1 MSPHRPALPVLA
13 LARSRLAFGVMA
25 FLASLVLLSVRI
37 VALGTAGQ
45 DSTLPTE
52 RVVSQHPVKRGDI
65 VDRNGR
71 LLASS
76 VVSRALVA
84 WPPQID
90 DVEGTARRLSQAL
103 PWLSFEEA
111 RQRLSLK
118 QSFVFVARR
127 LTPRDQKAALS
138 LGLPG
143 IGLQPEDLR
152 VYPHGRLTAHVVG
165 RTQPSDDG
173 PIGNAGIEQ
182 RFNAILAD
190 PAQRVRL
197 SIDIRVQ
204 HVVRE
209 ELART
214 VRHFSA
220 IGGAGVVLDIRTGE
234 VLAMVSLPDF
244 DPNQKDKMQEQQANR
259 ASHLV
264 AEMGSVFKLLTL
276 ATALDEGITGLAH
289 RFDASEP
296 IRAFGHM
303 IRDYRG
309 QNRVLSAAEV
319 VVHSSN
325 IGAAK
330 IAQQIGAETFRK
342 YLGGLGLLSRPAF
355 ELPEVGHPIIPRTWH
370 PLTLMTVGFGHGL
383 SVSPLQTASAIG
395 ALANDGLAAP
405 VTLLRRSTAAP
416 GKRVFSSETSSK
428 MRWMMRQ
435 VVLRGSGR
443 RADNALYPVG
453 GKTGTAEKVVNGRYH
468 RQRRLCSF
476 VGVFP
481 IQNPRYAIV
490 VMLDE
495 PKGLKETFNFATAAW
510 NAVPAAG
517 RLIPR
522 IGPIL
527 GVPVAGPDS
536 DAWMERVVPETWL
549 PLLFHEQ
556 DKEKDA

>member
-1 MSPHRPALPVLA
+1 MTPERPAPPVPA
-13 LARSRLAFGVMA
+13 RARSRLAFGVLLFMA
-25 FLASLVLLSVRI
+25 GLLVLSVRL
-37 VALGTAGQ
+37 VALGAAGQ
-45 DSTLPTE
+45 HPE
-52 RVVSQHPVKRGDI
+52 RPAEQAGAQYPVKRGDI

-90 DVEGTARRLSQAL
+90 DVEDTAKRLSEAL

-118 QSFVFVARR
+118 RGFVFVARR
-127 LTPRDQKAALS
+127 LTPQDQKAALS
-138 LGLPG
+138 VGLPG

-152 VYPHGRLTAHVVG
+152 IYPHGRLTAHVVG
-165 RTQPSDDG
+165 RTQPGNDG
-173 PIGNAGIEQ
+173 PVGNAGVEQ
-182 RFNAILAD
+182 RFNAILGN
-190 PAQRVRL
+190 PAERVQL

-204 HVVRE
+204 HAVRE
-209 ELART
+209 ELARA
-214 VRHFSA
+214 VAHFSA

-234 VLAMVSLPDF
+234 VLSMVSLPDF
-244 DPNQKDKMQEQQANR
+244 DPNRQGRIQEHQANR

-276 ATALDEGITGLAH
+276 ATALDRGIAGLAH
-289 RFDASEP
+289 RFDARKP
-296 IRAFGHM
+296 LRAFGRT

-309 QNRVLSAAEV
+309 QNRILSAAEV
-319 VVHSSN
+319 IVHSSN
-325 IGAAK
+325 IGAARM
-330 IAQQIGAETFRK
+330 AQRIGAETFRE
-342 YLGGLGLLSRPAF
+342 YLGELGLLRRPAL
-355 ELPEVGHPIIPRTWH
+355 ELPEVGHPILPVTWA
-370 PLTLMTVGFGHGL
+370 PLTTMTVAYGHGL

-405 VTLLRRSTAAP
+405 ATLLRRSTAAQTR
-416 GKRVFSSETSSK
+416 RVFSSGTSST

-435 VVLRGSGR
+435 VVLRGSGS
-443 RADNALYPVG
+443 RADNLLYPVG
-453 GKTGTAEKVVNGRYH
+453 GKTGTAEKVVNGRYDPEK
-468 RQRRLCSF
+468 RLCSF
-476 VGVFP
+476 TGVFP
-481 IQNPRYAIV
+481 IQDPRYAIV

-495 PKGLKETFNFATAAW
+495 PKGLEETLYFATAAW

-527 GVPVAGPDS
+527 GVPAAGPDS
-536 DAWMERVVPETWL
+536 EAWMQQVVPASWL
-549 PLLFHEQ
+549 PLLFREEEEG
-556 DKEKDA
+556 KAA